1 MTGPEYGQII
11 LSGAGAAAVTGV
23 AAAVILRLARRAP
36 LMVHIV
42 VIVVA
47 AVLAVA
53 GGIALTASGMYISE
67 SDTAVA
73 LTVTAVSGVVAVI
86 VAVLLARTL
95 STDARTLANDARD
108 LGNGLSVARTPV
120 CTTELDGVQRE
131 LVSSSDRLLAARDA
145 AVAAELARRELVTR
159 IAHDLLAPVASIRAI
174 AEILE
179 DGLSAEPDRHARQL
193 GTHVTRLQALVG
205 DLFELSRIDA
215 GTLALDTETVSLTDL
230 ASDVVAEY
238 GELARANGVAL
249 AFSAA
254 DAVTVPVDARQFSR
268 ALVNVLINA
277 IEHSPEGGTVTV
289 SIDADGK
296 LATVAVRDQGPGFDT
311 ADLAQVFDAGWRGSS
326 ARTAPRV
333 GLAGGAGLGLA
344 ITRAIIEAHGGTA
357 SARDTGGGAE
367 VRLHLPLGTGP
378 LGTAPPR

>member
-1 MTGPEYGQII
+1 MTDLEYLQII
-11 LSGAGAAAVTGV
+11 STAAGAAAVTGV
-23 AAAVILRLARRAP
+23 AAAVTLRLARRAP
-36 LMVHIV
+36 LIVHIV

-53 GGIALTASGMYISE
+53 GGIALTASGMFISE

-73 LTVTAVSGVVAVI
+73 LTVTGVSGIVAVI
-86 VAVLLARTL
+86 VAVMLASTL
-95 STDARTLANDARD
+95 STDARTLGRNARRLGAGDAVEPADLSTAELDDVQAELVTSSERLLSARD
-108 LGNGLSVARTPV
+108 DTAR
-120 CTTELDGVQRE
+120 
-131 LVSSSDRLLAARDA
+131 
-145 AVAAELARRELVTR
+145 AEHARRELVTR

-179 DGLSAEPDRHARQL
+179 DGLSAEPERHARQL
-193 GTHVTRLQALVG
+193 GTHVTRLQSLVG

-215 GTLALDTETVSLTDL
+215 GPLTLDVETVSLTDL

-238 GELARANGVAL
+238 GELAAANSVAL

-254 DAVTVPVDARQFSR
+254 EAVAVPLDARQFSR

-277 IEHSPEGGTVTV
+277 IEHSPENGTVTV
-289 SIDADGK
+289 SIETDAEHV
-296 LATVAVRDQGPGFDT
+296 TVAVRDQGPGFEQ
-311 ADLAQVFDAGWRGSS
+311 ADLEHVFDAGWRGSS

-357 SARDTGGGAE
+357 SARDTGGGAD
-367 VRLHLPLGTGP
+367 VRLRLPLG
-378 LGTAPPR
+378 

>member
-1 MTGPEYGQII
+1 VTDLEYLQII
-11 LSGAGAAAVTGV
+11 GTAAGAAAVTGV
-23 AAAVILRLARRAP
+23 AAAVTLRLARRAP
-36 LMVHIV
+36 LIVHVV

-73 LTVTAVSGVVAVI
+73 LTVTAVGGIVAVI
-86 VAVLLARTL
+86 VAVLLASPL
-95 STDARTLANDARD
+95 SRDARALGRDARR
-108 LGNGLSVARTPV
+108 LGAGEAVVSASRSSA
-120 CTTELDGVQRE
+120 ELDAVQGE
-131 LVSSSDRLLAARDA
+131 LVTSSERLLRARDDAAR
-145 AVAAELARRELVTR
+145 AEQARRELVTR

-174 AEILE
+174 SEILE
-179 DGLSAEPDRHARQL
+179 DGLSAEPERHARQL
-193 GTHVTRLQALVG
+193 GAHVTRLRSLVG

-215 GTLALDTETVSLTDL
+215 GTLALETETVSLTDL

-238 GELARANGVAL
+238 GELASANSVSL

-254 DAVTVPVDARQFSR
+254 AGVAVPLDARQFSR

-277 IEHSPEGGTVTV
+277 IEHSPAGGTVTV
-289 SIDADGK
+289 AIEADDDA
-296 LATVAVRDQGPGFDT
+296 ATVTVRDQGPGFEA
-311 ADLAQVFDAGWRGSS
+311 ADLPRVFEAGWRGSS

-344 ITRAIIEAHGGTA
+344 ITRAIVEAHGGEA
-357 SARDTGGGAE
+357 SARDTGGGGE
-367 VRLHLPLGTGP
+367 VRLRV
-378 LGTAPPR
+378 PRA

>member
-1 MTGPEYGQII
+1 MTDLEYLQII
-11 LSGAGAAAVTGV
+11 GTAAGAAAVTGV
-23 AAAVILRLARRAP
+23 AAAVTLRLARRAP
-36 LMVHIV
+36 LIVHVV

-73 LTVTAVSGVVAVI
+73 LTVTAVGGIVAVI
-86 VAVLLARTL
+86 VAVLLASPL
-95 STDARTLANDARD
+95 SRDARALGRDARR
-108 LGNGLSVARTPV
+108 LGAGEAVVSASRSSA
-120 CTTELDGVQRE
+120 ELDAVQGE
-131 LVSSSDRLLAARDA
+131 LVTSSERLLRARDDAAR
-145 AVAAELARRELVTR
+145 AEQARRELVTR

-174 AEILE
+174 SEILE
-179 DGLSAEPDRHARQL
+179 DGLSAEPERHARQL
-193 GTHVTRLQALVG
+193 GAHVTRLRSLVG

-215 GTLALDTETVSLTDL
+215 GTLALETETVSLTDL

-238 GELARANGVAL
+238 GELASANSVSL

-254 DAVTVPVDARQFSR
+254 AGVAVPLDARQFSR

-277 IEHSPEGGTVTV
+277 IEHSPAGGTVTV
-289 SIDADGK
+289 AIEADDDA
-296 LATVAVRDQGPGFDT
+296 ATVTVRDQGPGFEA
-311 ADLAQVFDAGWRGSS
+311 ADLPRVFEAGWRGSS

-344 ITRAIIEAHGGTA
+344 ITRAIVEAHGGEA
-357 SARDTGGGAE
+357 SARDTGGGGE
-367 VRLHLPLGTGP
+367 VRLRV
-378 LGTAPPR
+378 PRA

>member
-11 LSGAGAAAVTGV
+11 LSAAGAAAVTGV
-23 AAAVILRLARRAP
+23 AAAVTLRLARRAP
-36 LMVHIV
+36 LIVHIV

-95 STDARTLANDARD
+95 STDARTLAHDARD
-108 LGNGLSVARTPV
+108 LGNGLSVSRTPV

-159 IAHDLLAPVASIRAI
+159 IAHDLLTPAASIRAI
-174 AEILE
+174 AEVLE
-179 DGLSAEPDRHARQL
+179 DGMSSEPERHARQL
-193 GTHVTRLQALVG
+193 SAHVGRLHALVG

-215 GTLALDTETVSLTDL
+215 GAAPLEREPVLVPDLVSDLVAEHAAL
-230 ASDVVAEY
+230 ASAHDVELVLTRADNVVA
-238 GELARANGVAL
+238 AL
-249 AFSAA
+249 
-254 DAVTVPVDARQFSR
+254 DARQFSR
-268 ALVNVLINA
+268 AVVNVLVNA
-277 IEHSPEGGTVTV
+277 IEFSPAGGRVEIAVSREADTAIVTV
-289 SIDADGK
+289 RDHGPGIAADDLPFVFEPGWR
-296 LATVAVRDQGPGFDT
+296 ASAVR
-311 ADLAQVFDAGWRGSS
+311 S
-326 ARTAPRV
+326 APRV
-333 GLAGGAGLGLA
+333 EGAGGAGLGLA
-344 ITRAIIEAHGGTA
+344 ITRAVLLAHGGEV
-357 SARDTGGGAE
+357 SARSASPGAE
-367 VRLHLPLGTGP
+367 VTLRVPGTS
-378 LGTAPPR
+378 

>member
-1 MTGPEYGQII
+1 VTDLEYLQII
-11 LSGAGAAAVTGV
+11 ASAAGAAAVTGV

-36 LMVHIV
+36 LIVHIV
-42 VIVVA
+42 VIVAA

-53 GGIALTASGMYISE
+53 GGIALTASGMFISE

-73 LTVTAVSGVVAVI
+73 LTVTGVSGVVAVI
-86 VAVLLARTL
+86 VAVILASTL
-95 STDARTLANDARD
+95 SKDARTLGRNARRLGAGDAVEPAALSTAELDDVHAELVASSEQLLSARD
-108 LGNGLSVARTPV
+108 DTAR
-120 CTTELDGVQRE
+120 
-131 LVSSSDRLLAARDA
+131 
-145 AVAAELARRELVTR
+145 AEHARRELVTR

-179 DGLSAEPDRHARQL
+179 DGLSAEPERHARQL
-193 GTHVTRLQALVG
+193 GTHVTRLQSLVG

-215 GTLALDTETVSLTDL
+215 GPLALDREVDSLTDL

-238 GELARANGVAL
+238 GVLAAANGVGL

-254 DAVTVPVDARQFSR
+254 EAVAIPLDARQFSR

-277 IEHSPEGGTVTV
+277 IEHSPENGTVTV
-289 SIDADGK
+289 SIESDAEHV
-296 LATVAVRDQGPGFDT
+296 TVAVRDQGPGFEA
-311 ADLAQVFDAGWRGSS
+311 ADLEHVFDAGWRGSS

-357 SARDTGGGAE
+357 TARDTGGGAE
-367 VRLHLPLGTGP
+367 VRLRLP
-378 LGTAPPR
+378 R

>member
-11 LSGAGAAAVTGV
+11 LSAAGAAAVTGI
-23 AAAVILRLARRAP
+23 AAAVTLRLARRAP

-53 GGIALTASGMYISE
+53 GGIALTASGMYISK

-86 VAVLLARTL
+86 VALLLTRTL
-95 STDARTLANDARD
+95 STDARTLGRNARRLGAGEAVEPADLCTAELGDVLSELVMSSDLLLRARD
-108 LGNGLSVARTPV
+108 DTAR
-120 CTTELDGVQRE
+120 
-131 LVSSSDRLLAARDA
+131 
-145 AVAAELARRELVTR
+145 AEQSRRELVTR

-179 DGLSAEPDRHARQL
+179 DGISAEPERHARQL
-193 GTHVTRLQALVG
+193 GAHVARLQSLVG

-238 GELARANGVAL
+238 GELARGNGVSLAL
-249 AFSAA
+249 TAA
-254 DAVTVPVDARQFSR
+254 SAVTVPLDARQFSR
-268 ALVNVLINA
+268 ALINVLINA
-277 IEHSPEGGTVTV
+277 VEHSPEGGTVTV
-289 SIDADGK
+289 SIDTDGTF
-296 LATVAVRDQGPGFDT
+296 ATVTVRDQGPGFE
-311 ADLAQVFDAGWRGSS
+311 AHDLAHIFDAGWRGSS
-326 ARTAPRV
+326 ARTAPRLA
-333 GLAGGAGLGLA
+333 LAGGAGLGLA
-344 ITRAIIEAHGGTA
+344 ITRAIIDAHGGTA

-367 VRLHLPLGTGP
+367 VRLQLPLGAS
-378 LGTAPPR
+378 APH